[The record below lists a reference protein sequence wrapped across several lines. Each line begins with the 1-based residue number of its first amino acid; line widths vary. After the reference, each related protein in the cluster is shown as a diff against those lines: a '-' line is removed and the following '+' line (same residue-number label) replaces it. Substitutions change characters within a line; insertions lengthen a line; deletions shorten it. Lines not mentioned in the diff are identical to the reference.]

1 MDKCPSG
8 LRSTPRKRVRANP
21 SASSNLALSAS
32 RKTGA
37 TALRFFYLQL
47 LLVHGSIHPLVL
59 LHIAAGENAD
69 IEHAIA
75 VITTMRDRDVVVVD
89 HTVVRR
95 IKTDPTL
102 VVVHLHPGMRGA
114 LSTQQSGD
122 VTRGETNMA
131 THRSRN
137 PD

>member
-95 IKTDPTL
+95 IKTDPAL
-102 VVVHLHPGMRGA
+102 VVVQLHPGMRGA

-122 VTRGETNMA
+122 ITRGETNMA

>member
-75 VITTMRDRDVVVVD
+75 VITAVRDRDVVVVD
-89 HTVVRR
+89 HTVVCRV
-95 IKTDPTL
+95 KPNPTL
-102 VVVHLHPGMRGA
+102 VMIHLHPGMRGA

-122 VTRGETNMA
+122 ITRGETNMA

>member
-47 LLVHGSIHPLVL
+47 LFAHGSIHPLVL

-102 VVVHLHPGMRGA
+102 VVVHLHPSVRGTF
-114 LSTQQSGD
+114 SVQQSGD
-122 VTRGETNMA
+122 ITRGQSNMA